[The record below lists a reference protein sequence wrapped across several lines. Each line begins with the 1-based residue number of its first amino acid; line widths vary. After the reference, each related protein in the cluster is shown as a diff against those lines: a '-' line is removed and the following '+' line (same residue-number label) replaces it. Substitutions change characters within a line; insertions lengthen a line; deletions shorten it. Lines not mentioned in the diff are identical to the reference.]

1 MQNSII
7 NKFIAFI
14 VVMFVLMVG
23 TSCEKKASK
32 PPYNLDQPSKACIS
46 IPYEEFGGVKAI
58 PVKLNGVTM
67 NMIYDTGCS
76 GLHISL
82 NELRTLTKNG
92 KVSQEDVLG
101 VSYSTIADGSIVQN
115 GLINIKQIEIG
126 SGDELIRLENVQA
139 SVALNQDAPIL
150 LGNAVLDELASV
162 EVDNV
167 EKTINF
173 YKK

>member
-1 MQNSII
+1 MLRI
-7 NKFIAFI
+7 NKLLFLLLSAVCITLA
-14 VVMFVLMVG
+14 
-23 TSCEKKASK
+23 SCEKKATK
-32 PPYNLDQPSKACIS
+32 PPYNLDQQTKACIS
-46 IPYEEFGGVKAI
+46 IPYEEFGGVKVI

-76 GLHISL
+76 GLHLSL
-82 NELRTLTKNG
+82 NELQTLAKNG
-92 KVSQEDVLG
+92 KVNQDDVLG

-126 SGDELIRLENVQA
+126 SGDETIVLDNVQA

-162 EVDNV
+162 EIDNI
-167 EKTINF
+167 EKNINF

>member
-1 MQNSII
+1 MKTINIFLISILSSM
-7 NKFIAFI
+7 FI
-14 VVMFVLMVG
+14 VCA
-23 TSCEKKASK
+23 SCEKKASN
-32 PPYNLDQPSKACIS
+32 PPYNLEQSTKTCIS
-46 IPYEEFGGVKAI
+46 IPYEDFGGVKVI

-82 NELRTLTKNG
+82 NELQTLSKNG
-92 KVSQEDVLG
+92 KVSQDDVLG

-126 SGDELIRLENVQA
+126 NNDESIKLENIQA

>member
-7 NKFIAFI
+7 NKFISSI
-14 VVMFVLMVG
+14 VVVFLLMAT
-23 TSCEKKASK
+23 TSCEKKVSK
-32 PPYNLDQPSKACIS
+32 PPYNLDQPTKACIS
-46 IPYEEFGGVKAI
+46 IPYEEFGGVKVI

-82 NELRTLTKNG
+82 NELQTLAKHG
-92 KVSQEDVLG
+92 KISQDDVLG

-126 SGDELIRLENVQA
+126 SGDELIKLENVQA

>member
-1 MQNSII
+1 M
-7 NKFIAFI
+7 FLMI
-14 VVMFVLMVG
+14 VAS
-23 TSCEKKASK
+23 SCQKKSTK
-32 PPYNLDQPSKACIS
+32 PPYNLDQPMKECIS
-46 IPYEEFGGVKAI
+46 IPYEEFGGVKVI

-82 NELRTLTKNG
+82 NELQTLAKQG
-92 KVSQEDVLG
+92 KVSPDDVLG
-101 VSYSTIADGSIVQN
+101 VSYSTIADGSIVQD
-115 GLINIKQIEIG
+115 GLINVRQIEIG
-126 SGDELIRLENVQA
+126 SNDEAIVLENVQA

>member
-1 MQNSII
+1 MYNHVITKSATSLFII
-7 NKFIAFI
+7 I
-14 VVMFVLMVG
+14 MMLLLS
-23 TSCEKKASK
+23 SCEKKASK
-32 PPYNLDQPSKACIS
+32 PPYNLDQPTKACVS

-82 NELRTLTKNG
+82 NELRTLDKNG
-92 KVSQEDVLG
+92 KISQEDVLG
-101 VSYSTIADGSIVQN
+101 VAYSTIADGSIVQD

-126 SGDELIRLENVQA
+126 SGDEMIKLENVQA

>member
-1 MQNSII
+1 MQNSSIKKCLSI
-7 NKFIAFI
+7 VITI
-14 VVMFVLMVG
+14 VVIICMS
-23 TSCEKKASK
+23 SCEKKATK
-32 PPYNLDQPSKACIS
+32 PPYNLGQTAKTCIS
-46 IPYEEFGGVKAI
+46 IPYEEFGGVKVI
-58 PVKLNGVTM
+58 PVKLNGVTL

-82 NELRTLTKNG
+82 NELQTLAKNG
-92 KVSQEDVLG
+92 KISPDDFLEAT
-101 VSYSTIADGSIVQN
+101 YSTIADGSIVQN
-115 GLINIKQIEIG
+115 GQVLIRQIEIG
-126 SGDELIRLENVQA
+126 NGDESIIVPDVKA
-139 SVALNQDAPIL
+139 SVALNQEAPIL

>member
-1 MQNSII
+1 MHYSTKLKSAISLILFLVII
-7 NKFIAFI
+7 
-14 VVMFVLMVG
+14 LMS
-23 TSCEKKASK
+23 SCEKKASK
-32 PPYNLDQPSKACIS
+32 PPYNLEQPTKACIS

-82 NELRTLTKNG
+82 NELQTLAKNG
-92 KVSQEDVLG
+92 KISQDDVLG

-126 SGDELIRLENVQA
+126 SGDESLVLDNVQA

-150 LGNAVLDELASV
+150 LGNAVLDEMASV

-167 EKTINF
+167 QKTINF

>member
-1 MQNSII
+1 MQNSIVHRFVTSFLVMI
-7 NKFIAFI
+7 LMI
-14 VVMFVLMVG
+14 V
-23 TSCEKKASK
+23 TSSCEKKASK
-32 PPYNLDQPSKACIS
+32 PPYNLDQQVKACIS
-46 IPYEEFGGVKAI
+46 IQYEEFGGVKSI

-82 NELRTLTKNG
+82 NELQTLAKNG
-92 KVSQEDVLG
+92 KVCQEDVLG

-126 SGDELIRLENVQA
+126 SGDELIKLENVQA

>member
-1 MQNSII
+1 MQNSVEKRII
-7 NKFIAFI
+7 TSCLVMILMFI
-14 VVMFVLMVG
+14 VS
-23 TSCEKKASK
+23 SCEKKVSK
-32 PPYNLDQPSKACIS
+32 PPYNLDQQTKACIS
-46 IPYEEFGGVKAI
+46 IPYDELGGVKTI
-58 PVKLNGVTM
+58 PVKLNGVTL

-76 GLHISL
+76 GIHISL
-82 NELRTLTKNG
+82 NELQTLAKNN
-92 KVSQEDVLG
+92 KISQDDVLG

-126 SGDELIRLENVQA
+126 NDDESIKLENVQA

-167 EKTINF
+167 EKTIKF

>member
-1 MQNSII
+1 MQNNTLIKCLSIV
-7 NKFIAFI
+7 FAI
-14 VVMFVLMVG
+14 VTIISLS
-23 TSCEKKASK
+23 SCEKKASK
-32 PPYNLDQPSKACIS
+32 PPYNLDQQTKACIS
-46 IPYEEFGGVKAI
+46 IPYEEFGGVKVI

-82 NELRTLTKNG
+82 NELQTLAKNG
-92 KVSQEDVLG
+92 KVNQDDVLG
-101 VSYSTIADGSIVQN
+101 VSYSTIADGSIVQS

-126 SGDELIRLENVQA
+126 TGDELIVLDNVQA